1 MKAEHC
7 SSINALRNNEALM
20 LERPSEEE
28 GEFEDW
34 RSIKPA
40 YTVCDGNNI
49 KMIQDLNFLSC
60 GKKP

>member
-1 MKAEHC
+1 
-7 SSINALRNNEALM
+7 M

-49 KMIQDLNFLSC
+49 KMIQISSRVGRNRELILFLVLLHYSMC
-60 GKKP
+60 V